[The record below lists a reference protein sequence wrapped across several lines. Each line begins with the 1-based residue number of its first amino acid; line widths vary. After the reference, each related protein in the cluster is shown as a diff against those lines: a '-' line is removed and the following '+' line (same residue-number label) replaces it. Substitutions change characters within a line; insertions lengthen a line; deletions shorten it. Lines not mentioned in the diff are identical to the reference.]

1 MQKTRNVAAN
11 GMKAMTDTNEIF
23 AFLRDIRIVRAIC
36 IQCKDVILVKKKQL
50 NLTDG

>member
-11 GMKAMTDTNEIF
+11 GVKAMTDMKENF

-36 IQCKDVILVKKKQL
+36 VQRKYVILVKKKQL